1 MIKKL
6 TKIFT
11 VTLLASPVFA
21 VPIPNP
27 LPDTFRDLP
36 SIINWASSYVLPV
49 ASLALLGIITYAG
62 FIRLTSAGNADKEKE
77 AMQALTSG
85 VVGFILILSAS
96 LVVSIVGA
104 LLGIRLLNL
113 A

>member
-11 VTLLASPVFA
+11 AVLLMDPVFA
-21 VPIPNP
+21 APIQNP
-27 LPDTFRDLP
+27 LSDVFKDLP
-36 SIINWASSYVLPV
+36 SIINWASSYILPI

-62 FIRLTSAGNADKEKE
+62 FIKLTAAGNADKEKE

-85 VVGFILILSAS
+85 IVGFILILSAS
-96 LVVSIVGA
+96 LVVSIIGA